1 MSEDEVVQALLH
13 AFDARAD
20 LRVQFREAY
29 RAGAAAREA
38 ECNALRE
45 QVRRTA
51 LGLGG
56 CCCIEP
62 PCPADNRCGWCAAV
76 ALGVVDDH
84 TARSTPSGEE
94 R

>member
-38 ECNALRE
+38 SIVAEA
-45 QVRRTA
+45 VDTA
-51 LGLGG
+51 
-56 CCCIEP
+56 
-62 PCPADNRCGWCAAV
+62 N
-76 ALGVVDDH
+76 GVVLDGTHSVDYWCGFRDALECFARNIAAGAH
-84 TARSTPSGEE
+84 RTARSTPSGEG